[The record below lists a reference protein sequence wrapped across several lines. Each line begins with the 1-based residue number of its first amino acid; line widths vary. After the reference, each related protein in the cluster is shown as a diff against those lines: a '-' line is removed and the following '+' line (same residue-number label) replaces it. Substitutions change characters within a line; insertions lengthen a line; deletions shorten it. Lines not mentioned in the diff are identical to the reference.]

1 MKSIF
6 DFTANKMTEAFEEI
20 GERPF
25 RAKQVYEW
33 LYTKGVNDFDE
44 MTNLSKDLRTKLKA
58 TFTSDYLEIVE
69 KQVSRDGTTKYLLR
83 LEDGGLIETVLMI
96 HPYGKSL
103 CVTSQ
108 LGCNMACK
116 FCASGLLKKQR
127 NLTSGE
133 MVNQIMTVTHDQK
146 ERISHVVIMGTGE
159 PFDNYDEVMNF
170 IYTINEP
177 KGLAIGA
184 RHITVSTCGL
194 IPGIN
199 KFANEGIQVN
209 LAISLHAPNDAIR
222 SRLMPINDAYNM
234 DDLRVAISN
243 YIDKT
248 NRRVTLEYILLKGIN
263 DELTHA
269 RMLAHYLRGL
279 NVYVNL
285 IPYNTVSENGLQKA
299 TDAKIHAFKDE
310 LLRLHINCT
319 LRKEHGGDIDGACG
333 QLRAKREGGI
343 AGDEN

>member
-1 MKSIF
+1 
-6 DFTANKMTEAFEEI
+6 
-20 GERPF
+20 
-25 RAKQVYEW
+25 
-33 LYTKGVNDFDE
+33 
-44 MTNLSKDLRTKLKA
+44 
-58 TFTSDYLEIVE
+58 
-69 KQVSRDGTTKYLLR
+69 
-83 LEDGGLIETVLMI
+83 
-96 HPYGKSL
+96 
-103 CVTSQ
+103 
-108 LGCNMACK
+108 
-116 FCASGLLKKQR
+116 
-127 NLTSGE
+127 
-133 MVNQIMTVTHDQK
+133 
-146 ERISHVVIMGTGE
+146 
-159 PFDNYDEVMNF
+159 
-170 IYTINEP
+170 
-177 KGLAIGA
+177 
-184 RHITVSTCGL
+184 
-194 IPGIN
+194 
-199 KFANEGIQVN
+199 
-209 LAISLHAPNDAIR
+209 
-222 SRLMPINDAYNM
+222 MPINDAYNM

-299 TDAKIHAFKDE
+299 TDAKIQAFKDE